1 MKKSIRNML
10 IIAVV
15 NVVALILVMFIE
27 SRVIEIFLRNKET
40 RMVDG
45 RSAEVLIYLVN
56 LFTNTIGI
64 VFFLIIARLL
74 KNGSKSKVKNILC
87 ILAIGITIFS
97 FIRIEFDNILNLI
110 YEIKDLKRVVANS
123 GPEPIDYTDE
133 MINIENTRYVFCWI
147 SFAIA
152 TINLI
157 LFIINFIKGLTY
169 TENSIESNDKEN
181 NLQEY
186 KEE

>member
-27 SRVIEIFLRNKET
+27 SRVIEINKVT
-40 RMVDG
+40 HIYVSA
-45 RSAEVLIYLVN
+45 RSASELIYLVN
-56 LFTNTIGI
+56 LLTSTIGI

-74 KNGSKSKVKNILC
+74 KKGSKSKVKNILC

-97 FIRIEFDNILNLI
+97 FIRIEFDNISNLI
-110 YEIKDLKRVVANS
+110 YEIKSLKSIGAN
-123 GPEPIDYTDE
+123 PIGEDITDE
-133 MINIENTRYVFCWI
+133 SISIESTRYVFCWI

>member
-15 NVVALILVMFIE
+15 NIVALILVMFIE
-27 SRVIEIFLRNKET
+27 SRVIEIFIRNKET

-45 RSAEVLIYLVN
+45 RSAGDLIYLVN
-56 LFTNTIGI
+56 LITNTIGI

-97 FIRIEFDNILNLI
+97 FIRIEFDNISNLI
-110 YEIKDLKRVVANS
+110 YEIKSLKSIGAN
-123 GPEPIDYTDE
+123 PIGEDITDE
-133 MINIENTRYVFCWI
+133 SISIESTRYVFCWI

-169 TENSIESNDKEN
+169 TENSIEN

>member
-27 SRVIEIFLRNKET
+27 SRVIEINKVT
-40 RMVDG
+40 HIYVSA
-45 RSAEVLIYLVN
+45 RSASELIYLVN
-56 LFTNTIGI
+56 LLTSTIGI

-74 KNGSKSKVKNILC
+74 KKGSKSKVKNILC

-97 FIRIEFDNILNLI
+97 FIRIEFDNISNLI
-110 YEIKDLKRVVANS
+110 YEIKSLKSIGAN
-123 GPEPIDYTDE
+123 PIGEDITDE
-133 MINIENTRYVFCWI
+133 SISIESTRYVFCWV
-147 SFAIA
+147 SFVIA

-157 LFIINFIKGLTY
+157 LFIFNFIKGITC

-181 NLQEY
+181 NSQEY

>member
-27 SRVIEIFLRNKET
+27 GRVIEINKVT
-40 RMVDG
+40 HIYVST
-45 RSAEVLIYLVN
+45 RSASELIYLVN
-56 LFTNTIGI
+56 LLTSTIGI

-74 KNGSKSKVKNILC
+74 KKGSKSKVKNILC

-97 FIRIEFDNILNLI
+97 FIRIEFDNISNLI
-110 YEIKDLKRVVANS
+110 YEIKSLKSIGAN
-123 GPEPIDYTDE
+123 PIGEDITDE
-133 MINIENTRYVFCWI
+133 SISIESTRYVFCWI